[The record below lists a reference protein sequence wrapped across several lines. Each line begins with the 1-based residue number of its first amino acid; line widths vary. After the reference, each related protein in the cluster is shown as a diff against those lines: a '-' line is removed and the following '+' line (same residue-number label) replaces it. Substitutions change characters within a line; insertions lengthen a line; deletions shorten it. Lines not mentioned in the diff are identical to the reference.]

1 MTDADL
7 DTVGTCM
14 PSRVDNAI
22 GEEDASLMTDVHQR
36 EAIALPE
43 LGAMKRAGTKI
54 VMVTAYDHPSAR
66 LASEAGIDLILVGD
80 SAGNNVLGYETT
92 VPVSMD
98 EAVMLTAAVA
108 RAKPRALVVGDMP
121 FGSFQASDA
130 DAVANA
136 VRLVKAGADAVKL
149 EGAGPMLS
157 RARAIVGA
165 GIPVMGHL
173 GLTPQSATKL
183 GGMKAQGRTAAT
195 AAKLLAD
202 ARELEA
208 AGCFALVL
216 ESVPARVA
224 AHVSE
229 AIGIPT
235 IGIGAGAGCDGQVL
249 VWHDL
254 LGLTEGPTPR
264 FVKRYADLAGEI
276 RRGLHA
282 FAADVR
288 SGAYPAD
295 EHVYKIPADEL
306 HAFEDELRRE
316 RPA

>member
-1 MTDADL
+1 
-7 DTVGTCM
+7 
-14 PSRVDNAI
+14 
-22 GEEDASLMTDVHQR
+22 MTDVQR
-36 EAIALPE
+36 EVLALPE
-43 LGAMKRAGTKI
+43 VGAMKRAGTKI

-66 LASEAGIDLILVGD
+66 LASEAGVDLILVGD
-80 SAGNNVLGYETT
+80 SAGNNVLGYDST

-98 EAVMLTAAVA
+98 EAVMLTGAVA
-108 RAKPRALVVGDMP
+108 RAKPRALVIGDMP

-149 EGAGPMLS
+149 EGAGPMRS
-157 RARAIVGA
+157 RIRAIGGA
-165 GIPVMGHL
+165 GIPVMGHI

-183 GGMKAQGRTAAT
+183 GGMKAQGRTAAE
-195 AAKLLAD
+195 ARLLLDD
-202 ARELEA
+202 ALEVEA
-208 AGCFALVL
+208 AGAFAIVL
-216 ESVPARVA
+216 ESVPAR
-224 AHVSE
+224 
-229 AIGIPT
+229 IGALISAELSIPT
-235 IGIGAGAGCDGQVL
+235 IGIGAGPGCDGQVL

-254 LGLTEGPTPR
+254 LGLNEGPTPR

-288 SGAYPAD
+288 SGAYPGD
-295 EHVYKIPADEL
+295 EHVYKLPADEL
-306 HAFEDELRRE
+306 HAFEEELRRE

>member
-1 MTDADL
+1 MT
-7 DTVGTCM
+7 
-14 PSRVDNAI
+14 
-22 GEEDASLMTDVHQR
+22 EVHQR
-36 EAIALPE
+36 QPLTIPE
-43 LGAMKRAGTKI
+43 VGAMKRAGTKI

-66 LASEAGIDLILVGD
+66 IASEAGIDIVLVGD
-80 SAGNNVLGYETT
+80 SAGNTLLGYDST

-98 EAVMLTAAVA
+98 EAAMLTAAVA
-108 RAKPRALVVGDMP
+108 RARPRSLVIGDMP
-121 FGSFQASDA
+121 FGSFQASDEE
-130 DAVANA
+130 AVANA

-157 RARAIVGA
+157 RVAAIVGA

-183 GGMKAQGRTAAT
+183 GGMKAQGRTAAG
-195 AAKLLAD
+195 ARQLLAD
-202 ARELEA
+202 ARALEA

-216 ESVPARVA
+216 ESIPARVA
-224 AHVSE
+224 AHITE
-229 AIGIPT
+229 ALVIPT
-235 IGIGAGAGCDGQVL
+235 IGIGAGPACDGQVL

-254 LGLTEGPTPR
+254 LGLTEGPTAR

-276 RRGLHA
+276 RGGLHA

-295 EHVYKIPADEL
+295 EHVYKIAADEL
-306 HAFEDELRRE
+306 AAFEEGLG
-316 RPA
+316 

>member
-1 MTDADL
+1 
-7 DTVGTCM
+7 
-14 PSRVDNAI
+14 
-22 GEEDASLMTDVHQR
+22 MTDVHHR
-36 EAIALPE
+36 EALALPE

-66 LASEAGIDLILVGD
+66 LASEAGVDLILVGD
-80 SAGNNVLGYETT
+80 SAGNNVLGYDTT

-98 EAVMLTAAVA
+98 EAVMLTGAVA
-108 RAKPRALVVGDMP
+108 RAKPRALVIGDMP

-195 AAKLLAD
+195 AHQLIAD

-208 AGCFALVL
+208 AGCFSLVL

-229 AIGIPT
+229 ELTIPT
-235 IGIGAGAGCDGQVL
+235 IGIGAGPGCDGQVL

-306 HAFEDELRRE
+306 HAFEDELRKE